1 LKLPPLTIVPKD
13 DNQQEVHMRRSATA
27 LVLAMVLTLLLA
39 ACTST
44 PEPAAPR
51 QATTASAGS
60 PVQAAASGSLPDL
73 VQRVEPSVVTV
84 QVSGGEGSGVVWN
97 ADGTIVTNNHVVAGQ
112 QAARIVFADGSR
124 VTGRVQATDPRNDL
138 AIVKAARTGLPAA
151 TFADRIPRVGELA
164 VAMGNPLGFE
174 NSVTAGIVSG
184 LNRNIPGSAQTG
196 DQSLV
201 DLLQT
206 DAAISPGNSG
216 GALVGADGKVI
227 GINVA
232 YIPPSEGSV
241 SLGFAIPSPRVIDV
255 VEQLLEDGTVD
266 YTWLGVA
273 YAPLTPEIA
282 QQFGI
287 NAESGV
293 VVESVDPGG
302 PAARAGLQPGDVII
316 AVEGKALENAEQL
329 LGAIRARKPG
339 DPLPLRV
346 LRGGKELDI
355 TVTLGE
361 QPEGK

>member
-1 LKLPPLTIVPKD
+1 VTRP
-13 DNQQEVHMRRSATA
+13 ATA
-27 LVLAMVLTLLLA
+27 VLLAGVLALLLA
-39 ACTST
+39 ACTTT
-44 PEPAAPR
+44 PRAVAPR
-51 QATTASAGS
+51 AATTATAVS
-60 PVQAAASGSLPDL
+60 PTQAASSGSLPDL

-97 ADGTIVTNNHVVAGQ
+97 ADGTIVTNNHVVEGQ
-112 QAARIVFADGSR
+112 QSARIVFADGSR
-124 VTGRVQATDPRNDL
+124 VAGRVQATDPRNDL
-138 AIVKAARTGLPAA
+138 ALVKAERTGLPAA
-151 TFADRIPRVGELA
+151 TFADRVPRVGELA

-216 GALVGADGKVI
+216 GALVGADGRVI

-232 YIPPSEGSV
+232 YIPPSQGSV

-255 VEQLLEDGTVD
+255 VKQLLEDGTVD
-266 YTWLGVA
+266 YTWLGVG
-273 YAPLTPEIA
+273 YATLTPELA

-287 NAESGV
+287 DAESGV
-293 VVESVDPGG
+293 VVESAEPGG
-302 PAARAGLQPGDVII
+302 PAAAAGLHPGDVIV
-316 AVEGKALENAEQL
+316 AVDGKALENPEQL

-339 DPLPLRV
+339 DRLTLRL
-346 LRGGKELDI
+346 LRDGQQRDV

-361 QPEGK
+361 QPEGAGLR